1 LKLLKFTFKRE
12 AIWMIML
19 TLVPALVGLLVLLSV
34 WLARH

>member
-12 AIWMIML
+12 AIWMMLL
-19 TLVPALVGLLVLLSV
+19 TLVPALVGLLLVFSV